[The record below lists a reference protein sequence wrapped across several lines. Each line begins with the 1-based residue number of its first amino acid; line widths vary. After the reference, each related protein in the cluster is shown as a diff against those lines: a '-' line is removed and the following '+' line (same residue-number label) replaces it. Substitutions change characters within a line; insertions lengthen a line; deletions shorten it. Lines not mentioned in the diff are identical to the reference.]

1 MISNNMKSLVSNSSI
16 IRAMFE
22 EGKRLSAIYGEE
34 NVFDYSIGNP
44 NVEPPESIKKVI
56 SEILNEET
64 PNLVHGY
71 MNNSGYEDVR
81 AAISTFL
88 NKKHNLTLST
98 DNIVMTCGAAGGLNI
113 ILKSILNSGDEVI
126 TFAPYFGEY
135 KNYVQN
141 FNGKLIISPTDTETF
156 EPDLKAL
163 SEVITSKTKAL
174 IINNPNN
181 PTGIVYSKEV
191 IQDLANLLNKKQKDL
206 NTTIYLISDEP
217 YREIVYDDIEVPCLL
232 KYYDNTFIGYSYSKS
247 LSLPGERIGYV
258 VINTL
263 MTGFEEMA
271 SALNIANRILGFV
284 NAPSLF
290 QRVIA
295 KSLGAEV
302 DVSIYKK
309 NRDLLYNHLIS
320 LGFTCVKPQ
329 GAFYLF
335 PKSPIEDDKKFCA
348 DAKQFNLLL
357 VPGSAFGCP
366 GHVRLAYCISYEKI
380 ENSLQAFD
388 KLAALYSVNNY

>member
-1 MISNNMKSLVSNSSI
+1 MKSLVNNSST

-22 EGKRLSAIYGEE
+22 EGKRLSDIYGEE

-44 NVEPPESIKKVI
+44 NVEPPENIKTII
-56 SEILNEET
+56 SDILNKEK

-81 AAISTFL
+81 DDISSFL
-88 NKKHNLTLST
+88 NKKNDLNLTR

-113 ILKSILNSGDEVI
+113 ILKSILNPGEEVI
-126 TFAPYFGEY
+126 TFAPFFGEY
-135 KNYVQN
+135 KNYTEN
-141 FNGKLIISPTDTETF
+141 FNGKLVIVPTNIDTF
-156 EPDLKAL
+156 EPDLDEL
-163 SEVITSKTKAL
+163 SKVINSKTKAI

-181 PTGIVYSKEV
+181 PTGVIYSKEA
-191 IQDLANLLNKKQKDL
+191 IQKLADLLNEKQREL
-206 NTTIYLISDEP
+206 NISIYLISDEP
-217 YREIVYDDIEVPCLL
+217 YREIVYDDAEVPCLL

-258 VINTL
+258 VINPS
-263 MTGFEEMA
+263 MTDCDEMMA
-271 SALNIANRILGFV
+271 ALNIANRILGFV

-295 KSLGAEV
+295 KSLGSEV
-302 DVSIYKK
+302 DVNIYKR
-309 NRDLLYNHLIS
+309 NRDLLYNHLIK
-320 LGFTCVKPQ
+320 LGFTCIKPE

-335 PKSPIEDDKKFCA
+335 PRTPIEDDKKFCQ

-357 VPGSAFGCP
+357 VPGSTFGCP
-366 GHVRLAYCISYEKI
+366 GHVRLSYCISYEKI
-380 ENSLQAFD
+380 EKSLEAFD
-388 KLAALYSVNNY
+388 KLAKLYSMI

>member
-1 MISNNMKSLVSNSSI
+1 MISNKMKSLVANNSI

-22 EGKRLSAIYGEE
+22 EGKRLSEIYGEE

-44 NVEPPESIKKVI
+44 NVEPPSKVKEVI
-56 SEILNEET
+56 FEILNEET

-71 MNNSGYEDVR
+71 MNNSGYDDVR
-81 AAISTFL
+81 TNISDFI
-88 NKKHNLTLST
+88 NQKHNLQLSK

-113 ILKSILNSGDEVI
+113 ILKSILNPDDEVI
-126 TFAPYFGEY
+126 TFSPHFGEY
-135 KNYVQN
+135 GNYVKN
-141 FNGKLIISPTDTETF
+141 FDGKLVTCPTNTETF

-163 SEVITSKTKAL
+163 SEVITPRTKAL

-181 PTGIVYSKEV
+181 PTGVIYSEK
-191 IQDLANLLNKKQKDL
+191 IIKDLATLLNNKQEEF
-206 NTTIYLISDEP
+206 NTSIYLISDEP
-217 YREIVYDDIEVPCLL
+217 YREIVYDDIEVPCIL

-258 VINTL
+258 VANSSMADFTD
-263 MTGFEEMA
+263 MMA
-271 SALNIANRILGFV
+271 SLNIATRILGFV

-295 KSLGAEV
+295 KSLDAEV
-302 DVSIYKK
+302 DVNIYKK

-335 PKSPIEDDKKFCA
+335 PKSPIDDDKKFCE

-357 VPGSAFGCP
+357 VPGSSFGCP
-366 GHVRLAYCISYEKI
+366 GHVRLAYCTSYEKI
-380 ENSLQAFD
+380 EKSLPAFD
-388 KLAALYSVNNY
+388 KLASLYNLKY

>member
-1 MISNNMKSLVSNSSI
+1 MISNKMKSLVNNSST

-22 EGKRLSAIYGEE
+22 EGKKLSDIYGEE

-44 NVEPPESIKKVI
+44 NVEPPENIKTII
-56 SEILNEET
+56 SDILNKEK

-81 AAISTFL
+81 DDISSFL
-88 NKKHNLTLST
+88 NKKNDLNLTR

-113 ILKSILNSGDEVI
+113 ILKSILNPGEEVI
-126 TFAPYFGEY
+126 TFAPFFGEY
-135 KNYVQN
+135 KNYTEN
-141 FNGKLIISPTDTETF
+141 FNGKLVIVPTNIDTF
-156 EPDLKAL
+156 EPDLDEL
-163 SEVITSKTKAL
+163 SKVINSKTKAI

-181 PTGIVYSKEV
+181 PTGVIYSKEA
-191 IQDLANLLNKKQKDL
+191 IQKLADLLKEKQRELNIS
-206 NTTIYLISDEP
+206 IYLISDEP
-217 YREIVYDDIEVPCLL
+217 YREIVYDDAEVPCLL

-258 VINTL
+258 VINPS
-263 MTGFEEMA
+263 MTDCDEMMA
-271 SALNIANRILGFV
+271 ALNIANRILGFV

-295 KSLGAEV
+295 KSLGSEV
-302 DVSIYKK
+302 DVSIYKR
-309 NRDLLYNHLIS
+309 NRDLLYNHLIK
-320 LGFTCVKPQ
+320 LGFTCIKPE

-335 PKSPIEDDKKFCA
+335 PRTPIEDDKKFCQ

-357 VPGSAFGCP
+357 VPGSTFGCP
-366 GHVRLAYCISYEKI
+366 GHVRLSYCISYEKI
-380 ENSLQAFD
+380 EKSLEAFD
-388 KLAALYSVNNY
+388 KLAKLYSMI

>member
-1 MISNNMKSLVSNSSI
+1 MISTNMKSLVSNSST

-22 EGKRLSAIYGEE
+22 EGKRLSEIHGAE

-44 NVEPPESIKKVI
+44 NVEPPENVKKVI
-56 SEILNEET
+56 NEILNEET

-81 AAISTFL
+81 DAISAFL
-88 NKKHNLTLST
+88 NKKNDLTLSR

-113 ILKSILNSGDEVI
+113 ILKSILNPDDEVI
-126 TFAPYFGEY
+126 TFSPYFGEY
-135 KNYVQN
+135 ANYVKN
-141 FNGKLIISPTDTETF
+141 FNGKLVTCPTNIDTF
-156 EPDLKAL
+156 EPDLDEL
-163 SEVITSKTKAL
+163 SKIINSKTKAL

-181 PTGIVYSKEV
+181 PTGVIYSKEAV
-191 IQDLANLLNKKQKDL
+191 QALANLLNEKQKEL
-206 NTTIYLISDEP
+206 NTAIYLISDEP
-217 YREIVYDDIEVPCLL
+217 YREIVYDNAHVPCLL
-232 KYYDNTFIGYSYSKS
+232 KYYNNTFIGYSYSKS

-258 VINTL
+258 VINPL
-263 MTGFEEMA
+263 MEEFEEMA

-290 QRVIA
+290 QRVIGRT
-295 KSLGAEV
+295 LGSEV
-302 DVSIYKK
+302 DVEVYKK

-320 LGFTCVKPQ
+320 LGFTCVKPE

-335 PKSPIEDDKKFCA
+335 PRTPIEDDKKFCE

-380 ENSLQAFD
+380 KNSLQAFD
-388 KLAALYSVNNY
+388 KLAALYNLKK